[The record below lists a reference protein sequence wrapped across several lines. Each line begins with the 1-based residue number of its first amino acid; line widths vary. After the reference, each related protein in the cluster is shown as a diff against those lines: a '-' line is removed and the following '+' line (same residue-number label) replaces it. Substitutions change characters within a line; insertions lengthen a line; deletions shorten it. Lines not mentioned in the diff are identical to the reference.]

1 MISERSRAMLDKYAL
16 ASRALSRQSGERIAT
31 EAGQSVEFHDFRPY
45 QPGDELRYVDWRVYG
60 RTGKLFTRLFQAE
73 RNIAVYILLDTSPSM
88 ALGGKADYS
97 RTLAE
102 LLAYAAHRDAVSQIH
117 LFDGSHS
124 PLARGRA
131 HVPAA
136 WSFIDAA
143 PVLEGAG
150 HTPSSA
156 IQHFALSAGHRSGPG
171 LALIISDLFDANSL
185 QTALAALRY
194 RSFDASFLQVMSA
207 GDLEPE
213 SSQLEIVD
221 AESGDRLIVG
231 PAEVRAYREAV
242 GRFVTRTRTTILQ
255 AGFRHLLLKVD
266 AQAKPAVE
274 QGAFAALLR
283 AGILVKR

>member
-1 MISERSRAMLDKYAL
+1 MISERSRAVLDRYAL
-16 ASRALSRQSGERIAT
+16 ASRALSRQSGERIAS

-97 RTLAE
+97 RTVAE

-117 LFDGSHS
+117 LFDGSQS
-124 PLARGRA
+124 PQARGRGQ
-131 HVPAA
+131 VPGA

-143 PVLEGAG
+143 PVLTGAE
-150 HTPSSA
+150 HAPSSA
-156 IQHFALSAGHRSGPG
+156 ITRFALSAGRRAGPG
-171 LALIISDLFDANSL
+171 LALIISDLFDEASL

-194 RSFDASFLQVMSA
+194 RGFDASFLQVMSA
-207 GDLEPE
+207 ADLEPE

-221 AESGDRLIVG
+221 AESGERLLVG
-231 PAEVRAYREAV
+231 PAEVQAYREAV
-242 GRFVTRTRTTILQ
+242 SRFVARTRATIMQ
-255 AGFRHLLLKVD
+255 AGFRHILLKVD
-266 AQAKPAVE
+266 NQDKNAVE

-283 AGILVKR
+283 AGVLIKR